1 MPSALGMFWTI
12 IVGFFVGL
20 IAKLITPG
28 REPSGFIIT
37 TVIGIAGA
45 LVARYIGVAMGF
57 YQNTDR
63 VGFIASVLGAVILLA
78 LYHLIVRRTRR
89 A

>member
-1 MPSALGMFWTI
+1 MHIFWTI

-45 LVARYIGVAMGF
+45 LVAKYIGVAMGF

>member
-1 MPSALGMFWTI
+1 M
-12 IVGFFVGL
+12 GL

-78 LYHLIVRRTRR
+78 LYHLIVRGTRR